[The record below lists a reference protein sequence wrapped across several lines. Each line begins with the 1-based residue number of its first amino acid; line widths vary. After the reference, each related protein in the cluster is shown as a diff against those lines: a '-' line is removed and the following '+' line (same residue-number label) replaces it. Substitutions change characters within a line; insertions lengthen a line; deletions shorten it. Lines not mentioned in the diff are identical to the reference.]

1 MEALLAALG
10 CSVMVLVP
18 MAAFAWY
25 GGRGRHGGDSRE
37 VAALR
42 AEIAELRQT
51 EPGGP
56 SDERVGRG

>member
-1 MEALLAALG
+1 MEALAALG
-10 CSVMVLVP
+10 CSVMMLVP

-25 GGRGRHGGDSRE
+25 ARRGHHAGEADE

-42 AEIAELRQT
+42 AEISELRQT

-56 SDERVGRG
+56 SDELHGRG